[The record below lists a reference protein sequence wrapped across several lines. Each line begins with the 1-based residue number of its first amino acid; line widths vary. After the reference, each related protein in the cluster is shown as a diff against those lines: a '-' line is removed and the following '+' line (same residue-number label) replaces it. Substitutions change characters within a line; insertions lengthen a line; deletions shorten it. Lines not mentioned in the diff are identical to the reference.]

1 MAIISGIV
9 SQTIGS
15 STTTFQGWRVFVDF
29 NGNGILDGNDL
40 SSITNTSGAYSIDV
54 LSPSPVPGTYEVRV
68 QAPDG
73 LGGFA
78 NPTTAG
84 GGIWGY
90 TNPTTYDPV
99 VDDNFYLASFST
111 TQTVLGLVN
120 FDDAAAPT
128 PDRFGALADNSD
140 VEAKQVWEGVGF
152 NFINQANGSMFV
164 EQTGP
169 QSNNDTNGFV
179 NDKLS
184 GPIGA
189 PGRVAVFDVS
199 NEAPTGPSLGSY
211 FLRAGGLQAAAG
223 GGGQGNAS
231 TVPQLLIQYLNS
243 GTNVV
248 SGEIWD
254 IDADGSGFER
264 WKVEAFDTLTPTI
277 GTDTP
282 LDTIESGIG
291 VSYWSNNGTG
301 NTANAASL
309 DGKAWTWNLDS
320 TQEIK
325 SVLITFTG
333 SKPNAFVGLAFDNFQ
348 AYTYTT
354 ATPTTANFNLTKAES
369 VPLPKTCFGGS
380 EGTNDPTTPIN
391 GSWGAATFA
400 YILRNGNTNTSSTT
414 TFTDVVSSSPTTVST
429 VDPIQD
435 SKDLG
440 NAANLPV
447 DAKGLGVGLVS
458 TTNYLTSSFITNRN
472 PEIQQG
478 DQLRANFGK
487 LANTAEIQLRLFLER
502 ESVASGVI
510 AAEQMTYQLQKSD
523 GSGGYTNVGGL
534 VTVTADNNQSYV
546 GKSGNN
552 PGIPGAYT
560 FTVNSSA
567 DFDTILFG
575 GADYY
580 KANSITGTRTDT
592 SDYLLNKVCLTDFAG
607 DGVNILSGAGSGKDF
622 LYSSIADGGDTI
634 SDFGADD
641 RIVIDL
647 SGFGSGITSSN
658 FSYAG
663 GVLSFDQDGVTSIT
677 GSGAN
682 TNGYNNAT
690 DRVTLATL
698 TGAPSSANLSFI

>member
-9 SQTIGS
+9 SQSIGTS
-15 STTTFQGWRVFVDF
+15 NFTYQGWRVFVDF

-54 LSPSPVPGTYEVRV
+54 VSPLPGTYEVRV

-73 LGGFA
+73 GGGFV
-78 NPTTAG
+78 NPKSTG
-84 GGIWGY
+84 GGLWNY
-90 TNPTTYDPV
+90 TNPTTYDPD
-99 VDDNFYLASFST
+99 VDDNFYLSSFST

-120 FDDAAAPT
+120 FDDAAA
-128 PDRFGALADNSD
+128 RFAPSGADNQD
-140 VEAKQVWEGVGF
+140 LEANQVLAGVGF

-164 EQTGP
+164 EQTGQ
-169 QSNNDTNGFV
+169 QSNDTHGFV

-184 GPIGA
+184 GPLNN
-189 PGRVAVFDVS
+189 PNRVPVFDVE
-199 NEAPTGPSLGSY
+199 NEGSLGSY
-211 FLRAGGLQAAAG
+211 FLRAGGLQSAPG
-223 GGGQGNAS
+223 GGGEGNNS

-254 IDADGSGFER
+254 IDADGTGFEK
-264 WKVEAFDTLTPTI
+264 WKVEAFDTLTPI
-277 GTDTP
+277 VGTDTP
-282 LDTIESGIG
+282 LDSIESGIG
-291 VSYWSNNGTG
+291 VSYWNG
-301 NTANAASL
+301 NTANGASL

-320 TQEIK
+320 TEEIK

-354 ATPTTANFNLTKAES
+354 ATPTTANFNLTKTES

-380 EGTNDPTTPIN
+380 EGTNDPTAPIG

-400 YILRNGNTNTSSTT
+400 YILRNGTTNTSSTT
-414 TFTDVVSSSPTTVST
+414 VFTDVVAANSTAINT

-435 SKDLG
+435 NKDFG
-440 NAANLPV
+440 VISSSLPT
-447 DAKGLGVGLVS
+447 DAKGLGVGRFATNISNYS
-458 TTNYLTSSFITNRN
+458 TGNSISDQN

-478 DQLRANFGK
+478 DQLRAYFGQS
-487 LANTAEIQLRLFLER
+487 ANTAEIQLRLFFEK
-502 ESVASGVI
+502 ESVSSKTLP
-510 AAEQMTYQLQKSD
+510 EQLTYQLQKSD

-534 VTVTADNNQSYV
+534 VTVTSDNNQSYAA
-546 GKSGNN
+546 KSGTTN
-552 PGIPGAYT
+552 PGIPGVYT
-560 FTVNSSA
+560 FTVNSST

-580 KANSITGTRTDT
+580 NASTITSPTRTDT
-592 SDYLLNKVCLTDFAG
+592 SDYLLNKVCLTDFGG
-607 DGVNILSGAGSGKDF
+607 DGANILSGADIGKDF

-634 SDFGADD
+634 NDFGSDD

-663 GVLSFDQDGVTSIT
+663 GVLSFDQDGVTGIT
-677 GSGAN
+677 VSGAN